1 MIYLHCQ
8 SFTFTVDLESQSQ
21 EFTDGLWHQFSLYI
35 DKTMVNVTVDRNSKV
50 SKRNMAISGGTDYFL
65 GM

>member
-50 SKRNMAISGGTDYFL
+50 SRDV
-65 GM
+65 